1 VPATISPRRYARI
14 TRSSCVSILLSCLVL
29 LGLVALAGCGGG
41 GGHSHPINQNNPSE
55 INGTV
60 TGANGFPIIGATV
73 HFGSKTVTSTQNGS
87 FIISNVVVPN
97 GQTSLVGN
105 VTATATVKGVPYSG
119 QNQVEVIVGDPI
131 AHDVQIVLSPTSTQ
145 GNIVGTVTDDHGNR
159 VAGARVFANVGP
171 FQQSGGTAEQLFLA
185 NPASFN
191 TTTRADGGFTI
202 PALPPDSPYT
212 VIASLAGH
220 NNQIQSG
227 ITVGANSST
236 TVNLTIAIS
245 NTGTAVPTPTGF
257 FATVFTAPLNPTR
270 AAGAGGSN
278 TGFLNAV
285 RQIILKQHN
294 LLGHKSAAAQKITL
308 HRSVTRDTPSG
319 SLIESDLFW
328 DYAPVNNLFGYTI
341 LRATTL
347 GSGGGGANFASIA
360 TLRDPLADRFADND
374 PILTPDTNYYYS
386 IARLDTVNFP
396 TNGAEGTPVT
406 PVAQVVPLS
415 PLTLAAPASGSVTSA
430 TPTFT
435 WNPVNRVA
443 NYTVLVYDQ
452 FPTLQS
458 DGSSGSDPNGV
469 PTLWTA
475 VFTGTSGAYAGPAL
489 VSGHT
494 YYWAVLGQDTT
505 QTASTISPLQT
516 FVAP

>member
-1 VPATISPRRYARI
+1 MPATISPRRYART
-14 TRSSCVSILLSCLVL
+14 TRVSILLSCLVL

-41 GGHSHPINQNNPSE
+41 GGHSHPIQNNPSE
-55 INGTV
+55 INGTI

-87 FIISNVVVPN
+87 FIISNVVVPS

-131 AHDVQIVLSPTSTQ
+131 THDVQIVLSPTSTQ
-145 GNIVGTVTDDHGNR
+145 GNIVGTVTDNHGNR

-202 PALPPDSPYT
+202 PALPPDTPYT

-220 NNQIQSG
+220 INQTQSG

-236 TVNLTIAIS
+236 TVNLTIPIS
-245 NTGTAVPTPTGF
+245 NTGTDVPTPTGF

-270 AAGAGGSN
+270 AAGTAGSS
-278 TGFLNAV
+278 TGFLNVV
-285 RQIILKQHN
+285 RQIVLKQHN
-294 LLGHKSAAAQKITL
+294 VLGHKSAAAQKITL
-308 HRSVTRDTPSG
+308 HRSVTRDAPAD
-319 SLIESDLFW
+319 SLIETDVFW
-328 DYAPVNNLFGYTI
+328 DYAQVDNLFGYTI

-347 GSGGGGANFASIA
+347 GNGTSGANFASIA

-374 PILTPDTNYYYS
+374 PFLTPDTSYFYS

-396 TNGAEGTPVT
+396 LNGAEGTPVT
-406 PVAQVVPLS
+406 PVAQVVPLNK
-415 PLTLAAPASGSVTSA
+415 LTLLTPTSGSVTSA

-435 WNPVNRVA
+435 WNAVNRA
-443 NYTVLVYDQ
+443 TTYLVLVYDQ

-458 DGSSGSDPNGV
+458 DGTAGSDPNGV
-469 PTLWTA
+469 PALWSA
-475 VFTGTSGAYAGPAL
+475 SFTGTSGTYAGPAL